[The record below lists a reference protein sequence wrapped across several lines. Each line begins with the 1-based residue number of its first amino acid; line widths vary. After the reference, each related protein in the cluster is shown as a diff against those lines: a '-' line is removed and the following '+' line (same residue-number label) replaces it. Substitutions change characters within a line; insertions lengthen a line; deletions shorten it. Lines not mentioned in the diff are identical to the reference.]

1 MSNPP
6 TPTPPHDDPDV
17 YLSEAEAARML
28 AFSVRTLQ
36 AGRGALQGLRYFRL
50 SARCI
55 RYKRADL
62 DDFMAVR
69 AQVVAG

>member
-28 AFSVRTLQ
+28 GPSPF
-36 AGRGALQGLRYFRL
+36 GPFRL
-50 SARCI
+50 AEPAEAPCGGFGTSGCRQRASATRGPI
-55 RYKRADL
+55 
-62 DDFMAVR
+62 
-69 AQVVAG
+69 